1 MKPNPRRPCF
11 GRHTPYQAATDAY
24 EANVS
29 CVTVAPLY
37 IYLIRDISFIA
48 DLGDLRRQ
56 PLYLLG
62 CRPIPTPD
70 LGFKTPTS
78 TPSSTLFMHP
88 SASLEPI
95 DLCDRCHLFAY
106 HSTSH
111 VTLDILDTRCIFV
124 ASATLHVAYQIGRLP
139 FICKGCCPLVAYFS
153 KILYIT
159 SFLRVRAR
167 DCTRSIGGGGPGI
180 GVFRDTSS
188 DSGRV
193 WVVAEVLAAGRGVV
207 HITVCAWLCAPLRAA
222 RAFVWVIG
230 RSGLHRPFTGRVC
243 PVRAASEDPRQGACS
258 LRMLWYA

>member
-11 GRHTPYQAATDAY
+11 GGHTPYQAATDAH

-29 CVTVAPLY
+29 YVTVAPLY

-78 TPSSTLFMHP
+78 TPSSTLNLHL

-95 DLCDRCHLFAY
+95 DLSDRCHLFAY

-111 VTLDILDTRCIFV
+111 VTLDILNTPAFLV
-124 ASATLHVAYQIGRLP
+124 ASNVPRIAYQIGRLP
-139 FICKGCCPLVAYFS
+139 FICKGCRLLSPIFQKSY
-153 KILYIT
+153 ILLP
-159 SFLRVRAR
+159 SCACARV
-167 DCTRSIGGGGPGI
+167 I
-180 GVFRDTSS
+180 
-188 DSGRV
+188 
-193 WVVAEVLAAGRGVV
+193 V
-207 HITVCAWLCAPLRAA
+207 H
-222 RAFVWVIG
+222 
-230 RSGLHRPFTGRVC
+230 GL
-243 PVRAASEDPRQGACS
+243 
-258 LRMLWYA
+258 

>member
-11 GRHTPYQAATDAY
+11 GGHTPYQAATDAH

-29 CVTVAPLY
+29 YVTVALLY

-62 CRPIPTPD
+62 CGLITTPD

-78 TPSSTLFMHP
+78 TPSSTLNLHL

-95 DLCDRCHLFAY
+95 DSCGPPHLFAY

-124 ASATLHVAYQIGRLP
+124 ASATLHVTYQIGRLP
-139 FICKGCCPLVAYFS
+139 FICKGCRLLSPIFQKSY
-153 KILYIT
+153 ILLP
-159 SFLRVRAR
+159 S
-167 DCTRSIGGGGPGI
+167 C
-180 GVFRDTSS
+180 
-188 DSGRV
+188 
-193 WVVAEVLAAGRGVV
+193 
-207 HITVCAWLCAPLRAA
+207 VCAR
-222 RAFVWVIG
+222 VIIH
-230 RSGLHRPFTGRVC
+230 GL
-243 PVRAASEDPRQGACS
+243 
-258 LRMLWYA
+258 